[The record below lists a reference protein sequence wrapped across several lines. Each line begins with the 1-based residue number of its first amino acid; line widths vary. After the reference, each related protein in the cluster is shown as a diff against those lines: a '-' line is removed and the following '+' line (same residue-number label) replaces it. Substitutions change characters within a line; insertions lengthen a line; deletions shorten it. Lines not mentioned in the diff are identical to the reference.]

1 MEFCVI
7 VSLRYPDSSSTILV
21 VNKFLLIFTLVCVS
35 AVLVIRVRQTDR
47 FLRLNFL
54 HAKIVEERARASH
67 LQKEIILNEN
77 KSLKKMLEE
86 RVGGHGDGS
95 PPLDFDSPMAKVLLD
110 LKALQRATELS
121 PELRENLDGI
131 VTLLMRKGQNLF
143 APDIHEQLKM
153 KRDGDLDGDIKSWAT
168 TVLANKSYTRNR
180 RASAVFQSSA
190 ENSASSSS
198 GNGSS
203 AKDSE
208 RSVAAGS
215 GISSVSMGSVG
226 NANTARAVEMRLH
239 PEVTAPTDEV
249 LNAVGE
255 LMERDGWSVDTFE
268 YVSCC

>member
-1 MEFCVI
+1 
-7 VSLRYPDSSSTILV
+7 
-21 VNKFLLIFTLVCVS
+21 
-35 AVLVIRVRQTDR
+35 
-47 FLRLNFL
+47 
-54 HAKIVEERARASH
+54 
-67 LQKEIILNEN
+67 
-77 KSLKKMLEE
+77 
-86 RVGGHGDGS
+86 
-95 PPLDFDSPMAKVLLD
+95 MAKVLLD

-180 RASAVFQSSA
+180 RASAVFQNSA
-190 ENSASSSS
+190 ENS
-198 GNGSS
+198 GSS
-203 AKDSE
+203 NGGGGGGVRESE
-208 RSVAAGS
+208 RSMTAGS
-215 GISSVSMGSVG
+215 GNSSVSMGSVG
-226 NANTARAVEMRLH
+226 GASPTRSVEMRLH

-268 YVSCC
+268 YVSCALSLPIALLMTDSLTIVWLQQGGADDE